1 MRDIEMI
8 LRPFL
13 LLFFL
18 SGMLMVQ
25 AQTKQ
30 SIHFPDI
37 PVLGYGDTN
46 YSLNAGSSSGLS
58 VRYVS
63 TDATVASVSGNMVT
77 VKKAGFT
84 IIKAFQDGNSTYFAA
99 EPAAQLLVVTP
110 KATLTVTAADKTIDS
125 GMPTPVFTYS
135 ISGFKKGET
144 TTVVSGFP
152 TFQPLESNLLP
163 GTYPI
168 VINKGTLAAL
178 NYDFQLIDGKL
189 TVDPGTTT
197 PLINAG
203 DTLVRVF
210 PNPASDYLL
219 INYENTFVVS
229 VFDVY
234 GREMI
239 RLKDVSNEVKLSL
252 SDCDP
257 GFYFVRI
264 DSDNH
269 IEIKKVLIRK

>member
-1 MRDIEMI
+1 MN

-37 PVLGYGDTN
+37 PVLGYGDTS
-46 YSLNAGSSSGLS
+46 YSLNASSSSGLS

-84 IIKAFQDGNSTYFAA
+84 VIRAFQDGSSSYLAA
-99 EPAAQLLVVTP
+99 APAAQLLVITP
-110 KATLTVTAADKTIDS
+110 KATLTVTAADNTIDA

-135 ISGFKKGET
+135 ISGFKKGEIA
-144 TTVVSGFP
+144 TVVSGFP
-152 TFQPLESNLLP
+152 SFQPMNSYLLP

-189 TVDPGTTT
+189 TVVSGTST
-197 PLINAG
+197 PVTNAL

-210 PNPASDYLL
+210 PNPASDYLF
-219 INYENTFVVS
+219 INFENTFDVS
-229 VFDVY
+229 VFDIN
-234 GREMI
+234 GHEMI

-252 SDCDP
+252 RDFDS
-257 GFYFVRI
+257 GFYFVKI